1 MASEGAGGPA
11 AKYCRNC
18 GQVNPRA
25 AALCSRCGGTTFSDV
40 PADEGV
46 QQVAAEEREQQ
57 VWGTFGT
64 VVRVI
69 AIFVW
74 IGLLA
79 VFYPTLYMVGPVQK
93 LVVWALIGGIYFF
106 VLHDR
111 VVELIARLLGR
122 KPEEV

>member
-46 QQVAAEEREQQ
+46 QQVAEEEREQQ
-57 VWGTFGT
+57 VWGAFGT
-64 VVRVI
+64 IVRVI
-69 AIFVW
+69 AILVW
-74 IGLLA
+74 IALLS
-79 VFYPTLYMVGPVQK
+79 FWGPLYMVGPVWK
-93 LVVWALIGGIYFF
+93 IAGWALIGGIYFF

-122 KPEEV
+122 QPEEV

>member
-46 QQVAAEEREQQ
+46 QQVAEEEREQQ

-69 AIFVW
+69 AILVW
-74 IGLLA
+74 IALLS
-79 VFYPTLYMVGPVQK
+79 FWGTLWMIGPIWK
-93 LVVWALIGGIYFF
+93 IGGWALIGGIYFF

>member
-1 MASEGAGGPA
+1 MASEEAGGPA

-25 AALCSRCGGTTFSDV
+25 SALCSRCGGTTFSDV

-69 AIFVW
+69 AIFIW
-74 IGLLA
+74 LA
-79 VFYPTLYMVGPVQK
+79 LIAIFYPTLYMIDPVPKIVG
-93 LVVWALIGGIYFF
+93 WALIGGIYFF
-106 VLHDR
+106 ALHDR

>member
-1 MASEGAGGPA
+1 MASEGASGPA

-46 QQVAAEEREQQ
+46 QQVAEEEREQQ

-69 AIFVW
+69 AILVW
-74 IGLLA
+74 IALLS
-79 VFYPTLYMVGPVQK
+79 FWGTLWMIGPVWK
-93 LVVWALIGGIYFF
+93 IAGWAIIGGIYFF